1 MSGKSTPS
9 TSGKDYKMSG
19 QFTPENGA
27 LVLIDHQ
34 VGTLQFVYTMSP
46 DESLRNAV
54 MLAKAAKAYGMPV
67 VLTTSQEDHMQGP
80 TAPALQQALPEAY
93 NHRVKRAGIVNAWAD
108 PNFSAAVSATGRKK
122 LIMAAVT
129 TDICLIFPAISA
141 VQEGF
146 DVLAVL
152 DASGSSY
159 KVQESLARERME
171 RAGVVLTTTNTAI
184 ASVYK
189 QQCSS
194 CHGLPGQ
201 PAVDYATTMFP
212 KPPQLFHG
220 KGVTDDP
227 ASETY
232 WKAAN
237 GIRLSGMPSFKTKL
251 SDTQLWQVSQLLA
264 HANEIPE
271 SVKRSL
277 VPDSPTSASVPA
289 QAAASP

>member
-19 QFTPENGA
+19 QFTPDNSA

-34 VGTLQFVYTMSP
+34 IGTLQFVYTMSP

-67 VLTTSQEDHMQGP
+67 VLTTSQEDHIQGP

-93 NHRVKRAGIVNAWAD
+93 NNRVKRAGIVNAWAD
-108 PNFSAAVSATGRKK
+108 PNFSAAVRATGRKK

-159 KVQESLARERME
+159 EVQESLARERME
-171 RAGVVLTTTNTAI
+171 RAGVALTTTNTAI
-184 ASVYK
+184 AELVQDWS
-189 QQCSS
+189 
-194 CHGLPGQ
+194 
-201 PAVDYATTMFP
+201 T
-212 KPPQLFHG
+212 PQG
-220 KGVTDDP
+220 
-227 ASETY
+227 SEL
-232 WKAAN
+232 
-237 GIRLSGMPSFKTKL
+237 I
-251 SDTQLWQVSQLLA
+251 QLL
-264 HANEIPE
+264 IGT
-271 SVKRSL
+271 
-277 VPDSPTSASVPA
+277 VPTTRQRVA
-289 QAAASP
+289 